1 MFDGGRR
8 HAASAEALAGY
19 DAAVASYRQTV
30 LNAFQEV
37 EDNLA
42 ALRVL
47 ESEAATQD
55 KAVQA
60 AQQSLQLSETRYK
73 DGVTSYLEVTTAQS
87 TALADERTDVQI
99 LGSRMAA
106 TIRLIEALGG
116 GWDSSQI
123 PSPRDLVAQASH
135 LTR

>member
-1 MFDGGRR
+1 
-8 HAASAEALAGY
+8 
-19 DAAVASYRQTV
+19 V
-30 LNAFQEV
+30 LNAFQEI

-47 ESEAATQD
+47 ESEAATQA

-60 AQQSLQLSETRYK
+60 AQQSLELSEGRYT
-73 DGVTSYLEVTTAQS
+73 GGATSYLEVITAQS

-116 GWDSSQI
+116 GWDASQI
-123 PSPRDLVAQASH
+123 PSPHDLVAQRVGPNSVSNVRGSSVVITGNTA
-135 LTR
+135 TR

>member
-1 MFDGGRR
+1 M
-8 HAASAEALAGY
+8 
-19 DAAVASYRQTV
+19 
-30 LNAFQEV
+30 LNAFQEI

-47 ESEAATQD
+47 ESEAATQA

-60 AQQSLQLSETRYK
+60 AQQSLELSEGRYT
-73 DGVTSYLEVTTAQS
+73 GGATSYLEVITAQS

-116 GWDSSQI
+116 GWDASQI
-123 PSPRDLVAQASH
+123 PSPHDLVAQRVGPNSVSNVRGSSVVITGNTA
-135 LTR
+135 TR